1 MVIDG
6 ERLVGGIE
14 LGGTKSIALLA
25 RGQNIVAM
33 TRMPTGDPG
42 ATLPALSSTLA
53 AWESDYGQ
61 PSAIGIGSFGP
72 AVVDHGRPGYGT
84 ITNTPKKGW
93 SNVDVVGHFAER
105 FDGPI
110 AFDTDVAGAALAE
123 HHWGAAQGCGVV
135 VYLTIGTGIGA
146 GILVGGHPVHGF
158 LHPEVGHTRIRRCAG
173 DDFPGICP
181 YHGDCLEG
189 LASGPAIAAR
199 TGQPAA
205 ELADDHAI
213 WGLVADELSETL
225 AMLLLTMAPDR
236 ILIGGGVMQ
245 SRRQLLDP
253 IRSRTAH
260 LLAGYLPG
268 AHAPGLATIIQS
280 PALGELAGPLGA
292 VALAYRA

>member
-1 MVIDG
+1 MMIDG

-25 RGQNIVAM
+25 RGRNIVAM
-33 TRMPTGDPG
+33 ARMPTGDPD
-42 ATLPALSSTLA
+42 ATLAALSSTLA

-72 AVVDHGRPGYGT
+72 AVVDPGRPEYGT

-93 SNVDVVGHFAER
+93 SSVDVVGHFAER

-123 HHWGAAQGCGVV
+123 LHWGAAQGCGVV
-135 VYLTIGTGIGA
+135 VYITIGTGIGA
-146 GILVGGHPVHGF
+146 GILVGGNPVHGF
-158 LHPEVGHTRIRRCAG
+158 FHPEVGHTRIRRLAG

-225 AMLLLTMAPDR
+225 AMLMLTMAPDR

-268 AHAPGLATIIQS
+268 TGAAGLATIIQS
-280 PALGELAGPLGA
+280 PALGVLAGPLGA